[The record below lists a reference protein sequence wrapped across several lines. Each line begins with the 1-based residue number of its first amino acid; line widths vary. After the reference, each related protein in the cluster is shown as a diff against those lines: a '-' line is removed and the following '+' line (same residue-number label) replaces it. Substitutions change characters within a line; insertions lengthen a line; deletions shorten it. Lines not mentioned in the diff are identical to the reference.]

1 MPPGLAQTR
10 LAEAQELHHRPANF
24 TLPAESKEGE
34 ESPFKEITFTEL
46 EREEA
51 AKLVEKY
58 NKDAKEKGFG
68 KRQDQRNKR
77 QRGMRGGMNARGNM
91 RGMRGRFHP
100 MMRGM
105 MRGGPPMRGMMRGG
119 PGGPM
124 GRGMMRGGMP
134 GGPMRGGM
142 PGPMRG
148 GMPFGGPMGP
158 MMGGP
163 MMGGGPMNNKGNMNN
178 KKMGG
183 GKQNQQ
189 GNRN

>member
-1 MPPGLAQTR
+1 
-10 LAEAQELHHRPANF
+10 
-24 TLPAESKEGE
+24 
-34 ESPFKEITFTEL
+34 
-46 EREEA
+46 
-51 AKLVEKY
+51 
-58 NKDAKEKGFG
+58 
-68 KRQDQRNKR
+68 
-77 QRGMRGGMNARGNM
+77 
-91 RGMRGRFHP
+91 

-124 GRGMMRGGMP
+124 GRGMMRGGPP

-163 MMGGGPMNNKGNMNN
+163 MMGGGKEGHELLLGWAFREWPLYRLGVSHFLLICVTASTVQGDHSKRQKPHVDLYLDVLCRPTRAVGSYSSCPSAARVVGI
-178 KKMGG
+178 KSTGG
-183 GKQNQQ
+183 FYHCEWSSCKIC
-189 GNRN
+189 